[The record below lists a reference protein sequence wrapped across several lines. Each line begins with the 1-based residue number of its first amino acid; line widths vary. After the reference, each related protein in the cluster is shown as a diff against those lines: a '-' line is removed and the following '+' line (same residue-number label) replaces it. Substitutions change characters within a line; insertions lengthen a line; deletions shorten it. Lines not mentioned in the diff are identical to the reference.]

1 VIGKISRKKSWP
13 GCGWGFPGR
22 DGKENALAEA
32 QKRQRGRRRAGKRR
46 KRGEMVVE

>member
-13 GCGWGFPGR
+13 SCGWGFPGR

-32 QKRQRGRRRAGKRR
+32 QKRKGDGEGWEEEEMRGN
-46 KRGEMVVE
+46 VVE